1 MANAIISAN
10 APELNVVD
18 GLPVVSSLALADHFE
33 KPHNRVLD
41 SIREISCDLPE
52 ELRLSDFRLSQYEG
66 KTPTGGTRTYPMYLL
81 TRDGFTLVAMGFTG
95 KKALAWKVKYIQAFN
110 EMERALLEGKHGEP
124 VVLHS
129 GDTLTPSEQSHLHA
143 IVSAKAG
150 MLPADM
156 QRKVRSEIWTRFNRH
171 FRIARYAQLPPA
183 KMGEAVE
190 YLVSMEVRAAQKA
203 LPQSNSEMAAASSL
217 ANYNQQ
223 IANTKPVHIFQRMG
237 LTPLEE
243 LQMGSPI
250 KRMFDGLDMDKI
262 GPRTMEALV
271 LKAKYVNAIS
281 EVYRL
286 NRHLL
291 KDMDRLMHDINGPA
305 MKALNKSG
313 CFSDP
318 VADTLHEPRERLDR
332 INEEY
337 RAAAR
342 AALDGSIC
350 MAMMV
355 GV

>member
-1 MANAIISAN
+1 MANEIVSAN

-18 GLPVVSSLALADHFE
+18 GLPVVSSINIAEHFE
-33 KPHNRVLD
+33 KEHRGVLRDIRAVSDEIPEDLRAHNFVL
-41 SIREISCDLPE
+41 SS
-52 ELRLSDFRLSQYEG
+52 YEG

-129 GDTLTPSEQSHLHA
+129 GDTLTAAEQAQLQA
-143 IVSAKAG
+143 IVQAKAG
-150 MLPADM
+150 MVPADM
-156 QRKVRSEIWTRFNRH
+156 QRKAFAEIWTRFNRH

-190 YLVSMEVRAAQKA
+190 YLVGMEVRAAQKA

-313 CFSDP
+313 CFADP

-332 INEEY
+332 VNEEY

>member
-1 MANAIISAN
+1 MSQALSFNEISLVPFPVKSDNQTWLRAADLARALGYRRPDILSKLYSNNADEFTPDMTQVVEIVAEHQNGVADNLSEGRCRIFSLRGCHLLAMFSRTPVAKAFRKWVLDVLDRMAAEEEHAALPGRPAALTQSTADDRKPLRSLVHAWAQVSGTSHQALWPQVKAHFQLARI
-10 APELNVVD
+10 D
-18 GLPVVSSLALADHFE
+18 DLPVEWIPDALAF
-33 KPHNRVLD
+33 V
-41 SIREISCDLPE
+41 
-52 ELRLSDFRLSQYEG
+52 QG
-66 KTPTGGTRTYPMYLL
+66 KI
-81 TRDGFTLVAMGFTG
+81 DGQP
-95 KKALAWKVKYIQAFN
+95 KAL
-110 EMERALLEGKHGEP
+110 
-124 VVLHS
+124 
-129 GDTLTPSEQSHLHA
+129 SEA
-143 IVSAKAG
+143 
-150 MLPADM
+150 
-156 QRKVRSEIWTRFNRH
+156 
-171 FRIARYAQLPPA
+171 
-183 KMGEAVE
+183 
-190 YLVSMEVRAAQKA
+190 
-203 LPQSNSEMAAASSL
+203 
-217 ANYNQQ
+217 
-223 IANTKPVHIFQRMG
+223 KPVHIFQRMG

-313 CFSDP
+313 CFADP

>member
-1 MANAIISAN
+1 MSNAQLSPVKFHSDTIFCITHNEQPFTAMKPIVENMGLGWASQTQKLNANKERWGVTMIVIPSENGDPNMLCMPVRKLPAYMNSIN
-10 APELNVVD
+10 PKKVRPELRAKIELYQNESD
-18 GLPVVSSLALADHFE
+18 DALWAYW
-33 KPHNRVLD
+33 N
-41 SIREISCDLPE
+41 
-52 ELRLSDFRLSQYEG
+52 EG
-66 KTPTGGTRTYPMYLL
+66 
-81 TRDGFTLVAMGFTG
+81 
-95 KKALAWKVKYIQAFN
+95 QAV
-110 EMERALLEGKHGEP
+110 RP

-313 CFSDP
+313 CFADP

-350 MAMMV
+350 MAMMI

>member
-10 APELNVVD
+10 APELNVIN
-18 GLPVVSSLALADHFE
+18 GLPVVSSLAIAENFE
-33 KPHNRVLD
+33 KQHCQVLRD
-41 SIREISCDLPE
+41 IRTICDDIPDD
-52 ELRLSDFRLSQYEG
+52 LRESNFVSSQYEG
-66 KTPTGGTRTYPMYLL
+66 KTPTGGTRKYPMFML

-95 KKALAWKVKYIQAFN
+95 KKALAWKIKYIQAFN

-124 VVLHS
+124 VSL
-129 GDTLTPSEQSHLHA
+129 PKK
-143 IVSAKAG
+143 KALG
-150 MLPADM
+150 
-156 QRKVRSEIWTRFNRH
+156 RGIKT
-171 FRIARYAQLPPA
+171 LPPA
-183 KMGEAVE
+183 KE
-190 YLVSMEVRAAQKA
+190 Q
-203 LPQSNSEMAAASSL
+203 
-217 ANYNQQ
+217 
-223 IANTKPVHIFQRMG
+223 PVHVFKRMG

-243 LQMGSPI
+243 LQMGTNM

-262 GPRTMEALV
+262 GPRTMECLL
-271 LKAKYVNAIS
+271 LKAKYAAAVS

-313 CFSDP
+313 CFADP

-342 AALDGSIC
+342 AALNSNIC
-350 MAMMV
+350 MAMML

>member
-1 MANAIISAN
+1 MNSST
-10 APELNVVD
+10 LT
-18 GLPVVSSLALADHFE
+18 PVKFH
-33 KPHNRVLD
+33 
-41 SIREISCDLPE
+41 
-52 ELRLSDFRLSQYEG
+52 
-66 KTPTGGTRTYPMYLL
+66 
-81 TRDGFTLVAMGFTG
+81 
-95 KKALAWKVKYIQAFN
+95 
-110 EMERALLEGKHGEP
+110 
-124 VVLHS
+124 
-129 GDTLTPSEQSHLHA
+129 GDTLFCLTYQDQPFTPMKPIVENIGLAWQSQCQKLNTNKERWGVTNIVIPSDSGDQEMVCMPVRKLPAYMNSINPKKVRPELRAKIELYQNESDDALWKYWTEGQAVRQPTHGDTLSASEQAHLHA

-203 LPQSNSEMAAASSL
+203 LPQSNSELAAASSL

>member
-1 MANAIISAN
+1 MSQAQLSPVKFHSDTIFCITHNEQPFTAMKPIVENMGLGWASQTQKLNANKERWGVTMIVIPSENGDQNMLCMPVRKLPAYMNSIN
-10 APELNVVD
+10 PKKVRPELRAKIELYQNESD
-18 GLPVVSSLALADHFE
+18 DALWA
-33 KPHNRVLD
+33 
-41 SIREISCDLPE
+41 
-52 ELRLSDFRLSQYEG
+52 YWTEG
-66 KTPTGGTRTYPMYLL
+66 QAVR
-81 TRDGFTLVAMGFTG
+81 AMPSNP
-95 KKALAWKVKYIQAFN
+95 AA
-110 EMERALLEGKHGEP
+110 
-124 VVLHS
+124 
-129 GDTLTPSEQSHLHA
+129 LTPSTADDRKPLRSLVHA
-143 IVSAKAG
+143 WAQVSGTPHQALWPQVKAHFQLARIDD
-150 MLPADM
+150 LP
-156 QRKVRSEIWTRFNRH
+156 
-171 FRIARYAQLPPA
+171 
-183 KMGEAVE
+183 VE
-190 YLVSMEVRAAQKA
+190 WIPDALAFVQGKIDGQPKA
-203 LPQSNSEMAAASSL
+203 LPEA
-217 ANYNQQ
+217 
-223 IANTKPVHIFQRMG
+223 KPVHIFQRMG

-313 CFSDP
+313 CFADP

>member
-1 MANAIISAN
+1 MTTSLSFNEISLVPFPVKNDNQTWLRSADIARALGYKRPDILSKLYNNNADEFTPDMTQLVEIVAEHQNGVADNLSEGRCRIFSLRGCHLLAMFSRT
-10 APELNVVD
+10 
-18 GLPVVSSLALADHFE
+18 PVAKAFR
-33 KPHNRVLD
+33 KWVLD
-41 SIREISCDLPE
+41 VLDRMAAE
-52 ELRLSDFRLSQYEG
+52 ESAPHL
-66 KTPTGGTRTYPMYLL
+66 
-81 TRDGFTLVAMGFTG
+81 
-95 KKALAWKVKYIQAFN
+95 
-110 EMERALLEGKHGEP
+110 
-124 VVLHS
+124 

-203 LPQSNSEMAAASSL
+203 LPQSNSEMAAVSSL

-313 CFSDP
+313 CFADP